1 MDEKKINLPTTWE
14 EYCSTVK
21 KREAYFLN
29 NQGGITSSIDD
40 QQLDPKS
47 DRNLIVGSI
56 FTAEAF
62 KALIQLVNIR
72 KSWIQNWDASQAY
85 LFYSIYSDKHGEIKM
100 SHFSDTHTL
109 LSFPTEEMAKEFLNC
124 FGTLIMQAREL
135 L

>member
-21 KREAYFLN
+21 KKETYFLN
-29 NQGGITSSIDD
+29 NQGGITCSIEDKK
-40 QQLDPKS
+40 LDPKS

-72 KSWIQNWDASQAY
+72 KSWIQNWDVSQAY
-85 LFYSIYSDKHGEIKM
+85 LFYSIYSDKHGGIKL
-100 SHFSDTHTL
+100 SHFSETHTL

-124 FGTLIMQAREL
+124 FGTLIIQAREL